1 MPWRYS
7 WSGSVSGVGERILF
21 SLKPGSTGLYLAR
34 GGINAACLRK
44 FSIPIPTPISE
55 QMLSMVMQIFL
66 CFGTLIENENKVII
80 LSLFPR
86 IAIFLPVLYI

>member
-1 MPWRYS
+1 
-7 WSGSVSGVGERILF
+7 
-21 SLKPGSTGLYLAR
+21 
-34 GGINAACLRK
+34 
-44 FSIPIPTPISE
+44 
-55 QMLSMVMQIFL
+55 MQIFL